1 MKAIS
6 ARFRSDGTHRPP
18 RRFTFTQE
26 VTMSED
32 LKTKTDPNAD
42 PADELKKQDAEEP
55 TTGAVPDGP
64 TRSDQVGEKPLIT
77 PGKSSGL

>member
-1 MKAIS
+1 
-6 ARFRSDGTHRPP
+6 
-18 RRFTFTQE
+18 
-26 VTMSED
+26 MSED

-42 PADELKKQDAEEP
+42 AADELKKQDAEEP

-64 TRSDQVGEKPLIT
+64 TRSDQVGERPLIT